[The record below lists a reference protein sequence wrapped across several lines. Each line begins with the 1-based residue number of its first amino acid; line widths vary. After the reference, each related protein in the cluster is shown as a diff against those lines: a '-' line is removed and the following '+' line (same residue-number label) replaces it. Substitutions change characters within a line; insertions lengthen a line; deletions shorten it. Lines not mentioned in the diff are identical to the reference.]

1 MSPKSILVLSA
12 TGNQGRGVVQHCL
25 SAGHSVSAYVRNPAS
40 SAAVQLAE
48 QGATLITGDLDDL
61 ESLRTAT
68 QNVDAVFFTEVQT
81 GNRELD
87 LKRMENV
94 ILAAQESSTI
104 SHIILSTALKTGQHE
119 SFPGWEGG
127 AHPMKEYWL
136 QKHALE
142 NRVREAAAAKNGGR
156 WTIIRPG
163 HFLQNLLP
171 PVRDFM
177 FPGFKEERVLRVA
190 YRAGTELPLVD
201 ARDVGIVVA
210 AAVKEPERFSSK
222 AVDVAVEVVTVE
234 QLAGKIGKVVGE
246 EVKVEFLDD
255 EVVDGMIK
263 EGHLGAASSRWADEV
278 PGGDGV
284 SNCRE
289 ELGPLAEGLTSV
301 DAFLKENGK
310 EILA

>member
-1 MSPKSILVLSA
+1 MSPKTILVIGA
-12 TGNQGRGVVQHCL
+12 TGNQGRGVVQHSL
-25 SAGHSVSAYVRNPAS
+25 SAGHSVSAFVRNPAS

-48 QGATLITGDLDDL
+48 QGASLVTGDLDDL
-61 ESLRTAT
+61 ESLRNAT

-81 GNRELD
+81 GKPEAD
-87 LKRMENV
+87 FQRMENI
-94 ILAAQESSTI
+94 ILAAKESSTI
-104 SHIILSTALKTGQHE
+104 SHIILGTALKTGQHE
-119 SFPGWEGG
+119 SFPGWESG

-136 QKHALE
+136 NKHALE
-142 NRVREAAAAKNGGR
+142 NRVREVAEAKEGGR
-156 WTIIRPG
+156 WTIVRPG

-177 FPGFKEERVLRVA
+177 FPAFKEERVLRVA
-190 YRAGTELPLVD
+190 YRPGTELPLVD

-210 AAVKEPERFSSK
+210 AAVKEPERFANK

-284 SNCRE
+284 NNCRE
-289 ELGPLAEGLTSV
+289 QLGALAEGLTSV
-301 DAFLKENGK
+301 DAFLKENEK
-310 EILA
+310 AILA